1 MKKLHFIVCLAIATS
16 CSGKFG
22 KAGDNAAQYIREQM
36 PEMVKEA
43 ESVEAIE
50 EGTGYLYNIDSC
62 LYTIIDNES
71 AQRISKIQ
79 GASNLSIHGPEDF
92 LAEAQKAGLTDKR
105 KTFMIEITYKSG
117 KKKTKIVIMDKD
129 SVTPA
134 MTLDEYNDSQ
144 KQLEE
149 RLGEYLKVDV
159 EKLLDE
165 IGEVTE

>member
-1 MKKLHFIVCLAIATS
+1 
-16 CSGKFG
+16 
-22 KAGDNAAQYIREQM
+22 
-36 PEMVKEA
+36 
-43 ESVEAIE
+43 
-50 EGTGYLYNIDSC
+50 
-62 LYTIIDNES
+62 
-71 AQRISKIQ
+71 
-79 GASNLSIHGPEDF
+79 
-92 LAEAQKAGLTDKR
+92 
-105 KTFMIEITYKSG
+105 MIEITYKSG

-129 SVTPA
+129 GVTPA

>member
-1 MKKLHFIVCLAIATS
+1 MKKLFFIVCIVIATS

-43 ESVEAIE
+43 ECVEAIE
-50 EGTGYLYNIDSC
+50 EGTGYLYNVDSC

-71 AQRISKIQ
+71 AQRISRLH

-92 LAEAQKAGLTDKR
+92 LAEAKKAGLTDKR

-117 KKKTKIVIMDKD
+117 KKATKIVIMDKD
-129 SVTPA
+129 GVTPA
-134 MTLDEYNDSQ
+134 MTLDEYNESQ

-149 RLGEYLKVDV
+149 RLSENMKVDV
-159 EKLLDE
+159 EKLLDD